1 MKRRFS
7 GGGSV
12 ARYAYDTLR
21 RRIAKTVNGSAT
33 AYVDD
38 IGNLRDAT
46 AHNVLSEYQGGT
58 LTRRWLHGQEIDEP
72 VAFEDDAGSTTRG
85 ADDETGLIYY
95 RTCHYNPEVGR
106 FVQSDPLGFAA
117 GDLNFYA
124 YTVTDPSGLMSSREA
139 SSVTSA
145 HPMFVAGQ
153 G

>member
-12 ARYAYDTLR
+12 ARYACDALVR
-21 RRIAKTVNGSAT
+21 RTAKIVNSSTT
-33 AYVDD
+33 AYVYD

-58 LTRRWLHGQEIDEP
+58 LTRCWLDGQEIDEP

-85 ADDETGLIYY
+85 AEDETGLICY
-95 RTCHYNPEVGR
+95 RARHYDPVAGR
-106 FVQSDPLGFAA
+106 FVQSAPLGFAA

-124 YTVTDPSGLMSSREA
+124 YIQFNPN
-139 SSVTSA
+139 
-145 HPMFVAGQ
+145 
-153 G
+153 